1 MTKNRALYLN
11 ASRWMLVMLLAVSLC
26 ACSSME
32 EKRDKFLAS
41 GQGLYQEGD
50 YVRARL
56 QFQNALQI
64 DPKFGVAQL
73 WLGKTELKLQNPR
86 GAYGALNKAV
96 ELNPQLTEAHVLL
109 GDILLMAKQLDKGN

>member
-1 MTKNRALYLN
+1 MQKKQF
-11 ASRWMLVMLLAVSLC
+11 SRWNKAVWVVALLMAVSCC

-41 GQGLYQEGD
+41 GQALYQQED

-64 DPKFGVAQL
+64 DP
-73 WLGKTELKLQNPR
+73 
-86 GAYGALNKAV
+86 
-96 ELNPQLTEAHVLL
+96 
-109 GDILLMAKQLDKGN
+109 

>member
-1 MTKNRALYLN
+1 MKKKQF
-11 ASRWMLVMLLAVSLC
+11 SRWNAAVWVVALLVAVSFC

-41 GQGLYQEGD
+41 GEALYEQGD

-64 DPKFGVAQL
+64 DPKFAVGLPVA
-73 WLGKTELKLQNPR
+73 GQNGAQTAKSPGGIR
-86 GAYGALNKAV
+86 GL
-96 ELNPQLTEAHVLL
+96 E
-109 GDILLMAKQLDKGN
+109 